1 MNPWINANG
10 LIEAFRQRWIKEH
23 PVYEDTG
30 GSMTYN
36 EIIDF
41 IRQYT
46 ERMNGGQIGN
56 DSNY

>member
-10 LIEAFRQRWIKEH
+10 LIEAFRQKWIKEH
-23 PVYEDTG
+23 PIYDDTG

-46 ERMNGGQIGN
+46 EHTIGALR
-56 DSNY
+56 SK